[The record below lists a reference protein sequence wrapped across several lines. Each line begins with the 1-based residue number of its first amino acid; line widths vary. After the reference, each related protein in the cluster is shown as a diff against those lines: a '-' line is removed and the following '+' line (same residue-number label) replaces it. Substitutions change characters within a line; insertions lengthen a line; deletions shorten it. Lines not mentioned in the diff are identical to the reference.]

1 LFYLGRVYGSTPK
14 LPLWF
19 KHFDSGPDGA
29 GEAYHLGIF
38 GKTGS
43 GKSVLAKMILLAY
56 ARYPQMALLAL
67 DPQGEFAKDLRGEP
81 TGEFRLPMR
90 KVLEHLRKPARILGV
105 RDLVLDRWEL
115 FAQILY
121 ESPFFEQLSI
131 PKGENR
137 ELACRTLVDR
147 LDRQG
152 MRLTDLAKRETFNK
166 AWALLGDEQ
175 IQKVFYRS
183 PESRGRFQSVYQ
195 SANSEEFYRR
205 YWKPVAW
212 LFQEDRKNAQ
222 KVDSL
227 LYHLLKP
234 DEKTRPLVVID
245 LSQEQARGIGED
257 FSDLPLLRTQG
268 LEEREPVL
276 FWTETVQAL
285 VVKRLLEGIRQA
297 AEAAYRE
304 SRSLNALVLIDE
316 AHRLAPREE
325 PENPEKKA
333 IRDLLISPED
343 SMDASFPFIPE
354 DLKRQLL
361 DGLVGFLADQ
371 AQRRLAGEKASEHI
385 RRLSSEAAFLRA
397 FDQALERGLR
407 RFRDEYTQEDEDLV
421 PLLVGDPALWR
432 SPTVRKALRELVS
445 RPGAHLPEARRQLLA
460 SFSDVLPQ
468 RVNRERVD
476 RAVSYLLGCIAEEL
490 WSLPAAKEV
499 REAYS
504 LQFQRITAEEARQ
517 QTALIQAQLQALTD
531 LREEVR
537 AALAQLTEGLA
548 RQALAAASIP
558 ALPVR
563 PRPYHNLP
571 QPDYARF
578 VGREKERE
586 WLRQRLSPQD
596 RAWVVILSGIGGVGK
611 TALALATAHEYL
623 RRYDELPPEERFD
636 AIVWASAKEEVLTAA
651 GRERAAP
658 AGLVART
665 LADIYAAIAQVLERE
680 AITRAATREEQDR
693 LVQQALTA
701 QRTLLVLDNLDT
713 LEGPGRRKCA
723 PSCATCRARRK
734 PSSPPASAW
743 TWPMC

>member
-1 LFYLGRVYGSTPK
+1 MNLDQQVDQAERIAVVGSPSSTSGLALDILAGAVHRKLVGELAIFRYVQDGLPHYALGQITEVKLRNVWHEDPTLRSLIRQRGRVDAVSERQDTHQGEMTVSAVFCQDGNTYRPSILGTVPATGTPIHLVTDDVLGTLLSPYQPQLFYLGRVYGSTPK

-56 ARYPQMALLAL
+56 ARYPQMTLLAL

-333 IRDLLISPED
+333 IRDLLI
-343 SMDASFPFIPE
+343 DAARTTRKQGVGWMFISQTLSSLHRGIVE
-354 DLKRQLL
+354 QLRIFFFGFGL
-361 DGLVGFLADQ
+361 GMGQEFRALSELVGGQ
-371 AQRRLAGEKASEHI
+371 SKALDLYQLFRDPHS
-385 RRLSSEAAFLRA
+385 A
-397 FDQALERGLR
+397 FDVTSREYSFMTQGPVSPLSFAGTPLFFNAFNTVKDFLEANGWG
-407 RFRDEYTQEDEDLV
+407 T
-421 PLLVGDPALWR
+421 
-432 SPTVRKALRELVS
+432 
-445 RPGAHLPEARRQLLA
+445 
-460 SFSDVLPQ
+460 
-468 RVNRERVD
+468 
-476 RAVSYLLGCIAEEL
+476 
-490 WSLPAAKEV
+490 
-499 REAYS
+499 
-504 LQFQRITAEEARQ
+504 
-517 QTALIQAQLQALTD
+517 
-531 LREEVR
+531 
-537 AALAQLTEGLA
+537 
-548 RQALAAASIP
+548 
-558 ALPVR
+558 
-563 PRPYHNLP
+563 
-571 QPDYARF
+571 
-578 VGREKERE
+578 
-586 WLRQRLSPQD
+586 
-596 RAWVVILSGIGGVGK
+596 IG
-611 TALALATAHEYL
+611 
-623 RRYDELPPEERFD
+623 
-636 AIVWASAKEEVLTAA
+636 
-651 GRERAAP
+651 
-658 AGLVART
+658 
-665 LADIYAAIAQVLERE
+665 
-680 AITRAATREEQDR
+680 EQ
-693 LVQQALTA
+693 
-701 QRTLLVLDNLDT
+701 
-713 LEGPGRRKCA
+713 
-723 PSCATCRARRK
+723 
-734 PSSPPASAW
+734 
-743 TWPMC
+743 